1 MFLLGLIFAITW
13 IEAFIRYIADTF
25 SLSHNN
31 QPKVKAAF
39 LMGCYH
45 DPALT
50 QILWMGLFDWL
61 PWFITNFRAGF
72 SFLKFIIIISN
83 GNILEFLL
91 WKHYHSWCHF
101 CKGKLMRWQ
110 MHSSWRNNW
119 KPRFTA
125 SALLFLGQKNTPSRW
140 CFSDLMFVEVICI

>member
-13 IEAFIRYIADTF
+13 IEAFIRYIADIF

-31 QPKVKAAF
+31 KPKVKAAF

-72 SFLKFIIIISN
+72 SFLKFIILS
-83 GNILEFLL
+83 
-91 WKHYHSWCHF
+91 S
-101 CKGKLMRWQ
+101 LMWN
-110 MHSSWRNNW
+110 SYSESI
-119 KPRFTA
+119 T
-125 SALLFLGQKNTPSRW
+125 TT
-140 CFSDLMFVEVICI
+140 DTIFVRVN